1 MPRMFPLLEYCSQLL
16 RYDRGILLSWLPPDL
31 PSATNQLPADL
42 LGALVPQALVLLA
55 KALFGAIGSSPAAGK
70 RCHWPWEPRSH
81 IFCLDSSL
89 ASQTLTFFRQPQK
102 KNDLLTLFDL

>member
-55 KALFGAIGSSPAAGK
+55 KALLVQLDLRLLLGRGVIGLGNLGAISFVLIL
-70 RCHWPWEPRSH
+70 R
-81 IFCLDSSL
+81 
-89 ASQTLTFFRQPQK
+89 
-102 KNDLLTLFDL
+102 LLHKH

>member
-31 PSATNQLPADL
+31 PSTTNQLPADL

-55 KALFGAIGSSPAAGK
+55 KALFGAILQVVIAREDK
-70 RCHWPWEPRSH
+70 
-81 IFCLDSSL
+81 ID
-89 ASQTLTFFRQPQK
+89 
-102 KNDLLTLFDL
+102 